1 MPVWDFPRWSRKNKF
16 SFWPYDKSFIEQACS
31 IKMAVYWPRSSCG
44 FINLDFVSAKKIA
57 KTRTWPVSSHIG
69 RTSLVN
75 MNAYSL
81 LYVLKSVKFSNTFF
95 SLDREWFYLLSK
107 EVFNPYY
114 GLFEYSAR
122 SVQMMVFDSCE
133 RFDHSLFPHAFYA

>member
-1 MPVWDFPRWSRKNKF
+1 MDPSCPFGISRVGLARTSSLFGYVINPLLTKLVRSRWLYIGLVLF
-16 SFWPYDKSFIEQACS
+16 
-31 IKMAVYWPRSSCG
+31 AV
-44 FINLDFVSAKKIA
+44 LLTETKIA

-122 SVQMMVFDSCE
+122 SVQIKMFDSHE
-133 RFDHSLFPHAFYA
+133 RVDHSLFPHAFYG

>member
-1 MPVWDFPRWSRKNKF
+1 
-16 SFWPYDKSFIEQACS
+16 
-31 IKMAVYWPRSSCG
+31 MAVYWPRSICG
-44 FINLDFVSAKKIA
+44 FIDPDSVFVKKIA

-69 RTSLVN
+69 RTSLVDID
-75 MNAYSL
+75 AFSL

-122 SVQMMVFDSCE
+122 SVQIKMFDSHE
-133 RFDHSLFPHAFYA
+133 RFNHSLFPHAFYG

>member
-1 MPVWDFPRWSRKNKF
+1 
-16 SFWPYDKSFIEQACS
+16 
-31 IKMAVYWPRSSCG
+31 
-44 FINLDFVSAKKIA
+44 
-57 KTRTWPVSSHIG
+57 
-69 RTSLVN
+69 

-122 SVQMMVFDSCE
+122 SVQIKTFDSHE
-133 RFDHSLFPHAFYA
+133 RVDHSLFPHAFYG

>member
-1 MPVWDFPRWSRKNKF
+1 
-16 SFWPYDKSFIEQACS
+16 
-31 IKMAVYWPRSSCG
+31 MAVYWPRSSCG
-44 FINLDFVSAKKIA
+44 FIDLDFVSAKKIA

-122 SVQMMVFDSCE
+122 SVQIKTFDSHE
-133 RFDHSLFPHAFYA
+133 RVDHSLFPHAFYG

>member
-1 MPVWDFPRWSRKNKF
+1 MGPSCPFGIFRVGPAKTSSLFCHIINPSLTKLVRSRWLYIGLVLF
-16 SFWPYDKSFIEQACS
+16 
-31 IKMAVYWPRSSCG
+31 AV
-44 FINLDFVSAKKIA
+44 LLTETKIA

-75 MNAYSL
+75 INAYSL

-122 SVQMMVFDSCE
+122 SVQMMVFDSHE
-133 RFDHSLFPHAFYA
+133 RFDHSLFPHAFYG

>member
-1 MPVWDFPRWSRKNKF
+1 
-16 SFWPYDKSFIEQACS
+16 
-31 IKMAVYWPRSSCG
+31 MAVYWPRSFCG
-44 FINLDFVSAKKIA
+44 FIDLDFVSVKKIA
-57 KTRTWPVSSHIG
+57 KTRTWLVSSRIG

-75 MNAYSL
+75 INASSF
-81 LYVLKSVKFSNTFF
+81 LYVLKFSDTFL

-122 SVQMMVFDSCE
+122 SVQMKMFDSHE
-133 RFDHSLFPHAFYA
+133 RFDHSLFLHAFYA